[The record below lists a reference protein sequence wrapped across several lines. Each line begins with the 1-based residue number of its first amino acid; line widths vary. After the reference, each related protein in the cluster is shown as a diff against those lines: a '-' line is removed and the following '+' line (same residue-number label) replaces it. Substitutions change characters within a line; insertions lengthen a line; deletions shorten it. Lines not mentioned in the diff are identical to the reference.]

1 MCLSMEILMRV
12 HKYMAMCGVASRR
25 KSEAIV
31 LEGRVKINNV
41 VVTSLGTLVEENDVV
56 MVDDQVITLEETKVY
71 IMLNKPLECVTT
83 SDDQFNRTTVLDY
96 VDVKERI
103 YPIGRLDYN
112 TTGMLLLTND
122 GDLANKIMHPSTHL
136 TKTYVAK
143 VKGTP
148 TEGEMKQFESGVM
161 IDDRMTSPA
170 KIKILKPG
178 LVQVQIYEGR
188 NRQVR
193 KMLEAIEH
201 PVITL
206 KRSNIGTLELGN
218 LKQGT
223 YRHLTS
229 EEINY
234 LINY

>member
-1 MCLSMEILMRV
+1 MRV

-25 KSEAIV
+25 KSEVIV
-31 LEGRVKINNV
+31 SEGRVKINDEV
-41 VVTSLGTLVEENDVV
+41 ITSLGSLVEERDVV
-56 MVDDQVITLEETKVY
+56 KVDNKIITLEETKVY

-83 SDDQFNRTTVLDY
+83 SDDQFNRKTVLDY
-96 VDVKERI
+96 VDVNERI

-136 TKTYVAK
+136 TKTYIAS

-148 TEGEMKQFESGVM
+148 TGEEIKSFESGLM
-161 IDDRMTSPA
+161 IDDRLTSPA
-170 KIKILKPG
+170 KIKVLKPG

-193 KMLEAIEH
+193 KMFDRIGHQVLKLERISMGKLELEG
-201 PVITL
+201 L
-206 KRSNIGTLELGN
+206 KRGEYRELTQDE
-218 LKQGT
+218 LDYVKSLSEQVKQ
-223 YRHLTS
+223 
-229 EEINY
+229 
-234 LINY
+234 

>member
-1 MCLSMEILMRV
+1 MCLSMESLMRV

-31 LEGRVKINNV
+31 LEGRVKINNI
-41 VVTSLGTLVEENDVV
+41 VVTSLGTLVEETDVV
-56 MVDDQVITLEETKVY
+56 KVDDQVITLEETKVY
-71 IMLNKPLECVTT
+71 IMLNKPLGCVTT

-96 VDVKERI
+96 VDIKERI

-136 TKTYVAK
+136 TKTYIAK

-148 TEGEMKQFESGVM
+148 TEIEMKQFESGVM

-201 PVITL
+201 PVISL
-206 KRSNIGTLELGN
+206 KRSNIGSLELGN

>member
-1 MCLSMEILMRV
+1 MEILMRV

-25 KSEAIV
+25 KSEVIV
-31 LEGRVKINNV
+31 SEGRVKINDE
-41 VVTSLGTLVEENDVV
+41 VVTSLGSLVEEGDVV
-56 MVDDQVITLEETKVY
+56 KVDNKIITLEETKVY

-83 SDDQFNRTTVLDY
+83 SDDQFNRKTVLDY
-96 VDVKERI
+96 VDVNERI

-136 TKTYVAK
+136 TKTYIAS

-148 TEGEMKQFESGVM
+148 TGEEIKSFESGLM
-161 IDDRMTSPA
+161 IDDRLTSPA
-170 KIKILKPG
+170 KIKVLKPG

-193 KMLEAIEH
+193 KMLDKINH

-206 KRSNIGTLELGN
+206 KRARIGSLELGD
-218 LKQGT
+218 LKIGT
-223 YRHLTS
+223 YRHLNE
-229 EEINY
+229 EEIKY
-234 LINY
+234 LKDY

>member
-1 MCLSMEILMRV
+1 MRV

>member
-1 MCLSMEILMRV
+1 MEILMRV

-31 LEGRVKINNV
+31 LEGRVKINDV

-56 MVDDQVITLEETKVY
+56 KVDNEVITLEETKVY

-96 VDVKERI
+96 VDIKERI

-148 TEGEMKQFESGVM
+148 TEDEMKRFESGLM
-161 IDDRMTSPA
+161 IDERMTSPA
-170 KIKILKPG
+170 KINVLKAG

-193 KMLEAIEH
+193 KMLEEIDH

-206 KRSNIGTLELGN
+206 KRSRIGTLELGN

-229 EEINY
+229 DEINY